1 MKAWL
6 VVVDTNV
13 FVSAAIKLLGNEA
26 RVLDLVASGHF
37 VLAYSESI
45 LAEYAEVLLR
55 PKFCLDRNRVSAL
68 LNLCEIVGTAVFI
81 PPDLRLSA
89 SSDDSDNRFL
99 ECAEVAGAD
108 FLVTG
113 NLRHFPRKWKN
124 TSVVSAR
131 ELLQLHEDRR

>member
-6 VVVDTNV
+6 VVVDTNIL
-13 FVSAAIKLLGNEA
+13 VSAAIKRFGNEA

-37 VLAYSESI
+37 LLAYSESI

-55 PKFCLDRNRVSAL
+55 PKLCLDPNRVSAL
-68 LNLCEIVGTAVFI
+68 LNLFELVGTAAVI
-81 PPDLRLSA
+81 PSDLRLSV
-89 SSDDSDNRFL
+89 SSDESDNCFL

-113 NLRHFPRKWKN
+113 NLRHFPRKWKD

-131 ELLQLHEDRR
+131 ELLQLHENRR